1 MTVSLPL
8 RSMFYPSERLCSG
21 NYFCELGC
29 TCVRFHSEYG
39 NTYSVFVAKGWVV
52 QSWVK
57 ITHS

>member
-8 RSMFYPSERLCSG
+8 RNMFYPSERLCSG
-21 NYFCELGC
+21 NYFCEQDFIL
-29 TCVRFHSEYG
+29 EYG